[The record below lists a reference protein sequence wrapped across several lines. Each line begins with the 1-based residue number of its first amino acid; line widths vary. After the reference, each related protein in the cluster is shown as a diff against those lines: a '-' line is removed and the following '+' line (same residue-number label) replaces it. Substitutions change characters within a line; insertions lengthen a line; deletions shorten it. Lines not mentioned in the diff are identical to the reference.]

1 MNAESLRDSFPF
13 IVAVSLYDTA
23 EVEFVYDQGEVLV
36 GRGPEADL
44 HVAHPAIS
52 RRQLTIQRIIPPA
65 SFLGRPRFRIV
76 PHAAKNPL
84 YVNGVPAVEGSL
96 DFGDVVAVG
105 ETRLVLRKARRAR
118 GKLTP
123 MRIGIAVAAL
133 TTLALVAWSALGPSP
148 PQTYVTLPAVKLF
161 ANLPRVGCNDTVTC
175 SERARTAYQ
184 HGKSFAKQAGAVPGA
199 WYHAAIELYRA
210 AEFERLSG
218 QRLEGLETVREDLRV
233 AATSAEQIYNDLQFR
248 LARDL
253 RANDAES
260 LRDTIAQIVAVVP
273 DEEHPMRKQLDQYLR
288 EHPLPK
294 KN

>member
-1 MNAESLRDSFPF
+1 VSTEASFPF
-13 IVAVSLYDTA
+13 VVAVSLYDTA
-23 EVEFVYDQGEVLV
+23 EVEFLYDQGEVLI
-36 GRGPEADL
+36 GRDAAADL

-52 RRQLTIQRIIPPA
+52 RRQLTIQRIIPPI
-65 SFLGRPRFRIV
+65 GRPRFRIV

-105 ETRLVLRKARRAR
+105 ETRLVLRKARRRSR
-118 GKLTP
+118 GLLTP
-123 MRIGIAVAAL
+123 MRVAIAVAAL
-133 TTLALVAWSALGPSP
+133 TTLVLVAWSALLPPP
-148 PQTYVTLPAVKLF
+148 PQRYVTLPAVKLF

-233 AATSAEQIYNDLQFR
+233 AATAAEQIYNDLQFR

-253 RANDAES
+253 RANDAAS
-260 LRDTIAQIVAVVP
+260 LRETIAQLVGVVP
-273 DEEHPMRKQLDQYLR
+273 DENHPMRVQLDQYLR
-288 EHPLPK
+288 EHPLPHK
-294 KN
+294 D